1 MKVFTVWF
9 KQSHDHAFHL
19 FDRSP
24 EGAPLWF
31 VTRSHAVEWCRD
43 EIFGDLRR
51 LPVPYSIEIR
61 EIHVDDL
68 PLNPRSPTI
77 SRQPVK
83 AGTKSAGKNPV
94 GSDSP
99 SKTTP
104 YKIVQKKS
112 SEKTTPIV

>member
-9 KQSHDHAFHL
+9 AQSPDHTFRL

-31 VTRSHAVEWCRD
+31 LSRSHAVEWCRD
-43 EIFGDLRR
+43 EIFGDLVR

-68 PLNPRSPTI
+68 PLESPITWDI
-77 SRQPVK
+77 E
-83 AGTKSAGKNPV
+83 AACEGWWE
-94 GSDSP
+94 
-99 SKTTP
+99 
-104 YKIVQKKS
+104 S
-112 SEKTTPIV
+112 SWV